1 MNWLE
6 GGYRVCA
13 RLIFL
18 VLALTTRAQQTA
30 SQTTVVFIDVTEN
43 LGIHWT
49 HVSGATPEK
58 YLIETMGGGAAFLDY
73 NRDGRL
79 DIFLVDSGCHKFS
92 TNCKPSGNALYRQ
105 NADGAFSDVTQ
116 AAGLAGNPTYGMGV
130 AVGDYDN
137 DGFPDIYITGFPRNV
152 LYHNNRDG
160 TFTDVT
166 QKAGVAG
173 GGWSTSAAWL
183 DYDHDGLPDL
193 FVGRYMDWD
202 YARNPYCGEHRQ
214 GYRSYCHPD
223 QFPSISSR
231 LYHNNGDGTFTDVT
245 EKAGLAIAGKALG
258 VVAFDFDRDGW
269 IDLYVAND
277 TVRNFL
283 FRNNHNGTFTE
294 VGLEAGVAYG
304 SNGKVQSGMGVDAAD
319 VDGDGLP
326 DLWVANIDYEPNNLF
341 HNNGDGTFTDVT
353 GDSRLGLMAI
363 LYSGFGTRIVD
374 YDNDGK
380 PDMFVLNGHP
390 LDNIHLLHD
399 AVTAAE
405 RPFLVENQA
414 KGKFEEV
421 GQQHGEIF
429 SRHFTGRGL
438 AMGDFDND
446 GDEDFVL
453 VQNGRAPVLL
463 RNDGGNRNAWIGFE
477 LEGKASGRDAIGA
490 LVTVTAAARIQ
501 VGERIGGSSYC
512 SSSDSRLLF
521 GLGKTEQV
529 DKVEVRWPTGVVS
542 TLEHVQARKY
552 YRVEEPSSGKW
563 PAPTPNHEL
572 PGSRTAREVKR

>member
-1 MNWLE
+1 MNWLH
-6 GGYRVCA
+6 R
-13 RLIFL
+13 RLPASLI
-18 VLALTTRAQQTA
+18 VLCFALPTRAQQPV
-30 SQTTVVFIDVTEN
+30 SQPTVVFTDVTQD
-43 LGIHWT
+43 LGIRWT
-49 HVSGATPEK
+49 HVNGATPEK
-58 YLIETMGGGAAFLDY
+58 YLIEAMGGGAAFLDY

-79 DIFLVDSGCHKFS
+79 DLLLVDSGCHKFS
-92 TNCKPSGNALYRQ
+92 VNCRPSGNTLYRQ
-105 NADGAFSDVTQ
+105 NADGTFTDVTK
-116 AAGLAGNPTYGMGV
+116 AAGLAATPTYGMGV

-152 LYHNNRDG
+152 LYHNNKDG

-166 QKAGVAG
+166 QKAGVSAE
-173 GGWSTSAAWL
+173 GWSTSAAWF
-183 DYDHDGLPDL
+183 DYDHDGQPDL

-202 YARNPYCGEHRQ
+202 YSRNPYCGEHRP

-223 QFPSISSR
+223 QFPSLSSR

-258 VVAFDFDRDGW
+258 VVAFDFNRDGW
-269 IDLYVAND
+269 LDLYVAND

-283 FRNNHNGTFTE
+283 FRNNHDGTFTE

-304 SNGKVQSGMGVDAAD
+304 SNGKAQSGMGVDAAD

-326 DLWVANIDYEPNNLF
+326 ELWVANIDYEPNNLF

-353 GDSRLGLMAI
+353 SESKLGLMA
-363 LYSGFGTRIVD
+363 LLFSGFGTRITD

-380 PDMFVLNGHP
+380 LDMFVLNGHP
-390 LDNIHLLHD
+390 LDNIQLLHD

-405 RPFLVENQA
+405 RPFLVENQG

-429 SRHFTGRGL
+429 SRQLNGRGL

-446 GDEDFVL
+446 GDEDFLL
-453 VQNGRAPVLL
+453 VQNGRPPVLL

-490 LVTVTAAARIQ
+490 LVTVTAAGRVQ
-501 VGERIGGSSYC
+501 VRERVGGSSYC
-512 SSSDSRLLF
+512 SSSDPRLLF
-521 GLGKTEQV
+521 GLGKAEQV
-529 DKVEVRWPTGVVS
+529 NKVEVRWPTGAVS

-552 YRVEEPSSGKW
+552 YRIEEPSSAKW
-563 PAPTPNHEL
+563 PASAPKKRKPN
-572 PGSRTAREVKR
+572 T

>member
-1 MNWLE
+1 MNRLA
-6 GGYRVCA
+6 GDCHLRAGLTLLLAVPACA
-13 RLIFL
+13 QAPNPEPRI
-18 VLALTTRAQQTA
+18 
-30 SQTTVVFIDVTEN
+30 VFTDVTQS

-58 YLIETMGGGAAFLDY
+58 YLIETMGSGAAFLDY

-105 NADGAFSDVTQ
+105 NADGTFSDVTK

-130 AVGDYDN
+130 AVADYDN
-137 DGFPDIYITGFPRNV
+137 DGFPDLYITGFPRNV

-166 QKAGVAG
+166 QKAGVPA
-173 GGWSTSAAWL
+173 GGWSTSAAWF

-202 YARNPYCGEHRQ
+202 YTRNPYCGDRRP

-223 QFPSISSR
+223 QFRSISSR

-245 EKAGLAIAGKALG
+245 DRAGLAIAGKALG
-258 VVAFDFDRDGW
+258 VVAFDFNHDGW
-269 IDLYVAND
+269 LDLYVAND

-283 FRNNHNGTFTE
+283 FRNNHDGTFTE

-304 SNGKVQSGMGVDAAD
+304 SNGKTQSGMGVDAAD
-319 VDGDGLP
+319 VDGDGFP

-353 GDSRLGLMAI
+353 SESRLGMMAI
-363 LYSGFGTRIVD
+363 LYSGFGTRMVD

-380 PDMFVLNGHP
+380 LDMFVLNGHP
-390 LDNIHLLHD
+390 LDNVQLLHD

-405 RPFLVENQA
+405 RPFLVENQGN
-414 KGKFEEV
+414 GKFEEV

-429 SRHFTGRGL
+429 SRQLNGRGL

-446 GDEDFVL
+446 GDEDLVL
-453 VQNGRAPVLL
+453 VQNGRPPVLL
-463 RNDGGNRNAWIGFE
+463 RNDGGNRNAWIGIE

-490 LVTVTAAARIQ
+490 LVTVSAAGRTQ
-501 VGERIGGSSYC
+501 VRERVGGSSYC
-512 SSSDSRLLF
+512 SASDPRLLL

-529 DKVEVRWPTGVVS
+529 DKVEVRWPTGALS

-552 YRVEEPSSGKW
+552 YRVEEPSSAKW
-563 PAPTPNHEL
+563 PASTP
-572 PGSRTAREVKR
+572 KK